1 MSDFI
6 AAYTPLLE
14 IVLLAA
20 GLAYSQFFV
29 LRAGLFSLATA
40 GFASL
45 GAYSGAIL
53 VVTYELPPLLGAL
66 AGTLVGAA
74 AGLALAIPLSR
85 LRGAFQ
91 AIATV
96 AYIQIVVS
104 LTLYAE
110 DLTGGALGLNGI
122 PKSVGLPELLVF
134 IVLLVL
140 FLRAVLRSSI
150 GRAFD
155 TIRQDENVAVSLGIS
170 VAHYHRIA
178 FVISGAIAGLT
189 GCLLAYNT
197 HSLTP
202 EQFGFP
208 LLVSALAGVVLG
220 GRALV
225 VGPLIGA
232 ALLTLLPELARPLAE
247 QRLVVHGALLVLTVI
262 FLPQGIADTLRTL
275 WLARRSTRRERA
287 RKLQREA
294 TP

>member
-6 AAYTPLLE
+6 AAYTPLIE
-14 IVLLAA
+14 IVLLSA
-20 GLAYSQFFV
+20 GLAYSQFVV
-29 LRAGLFSLATA
+29 LRAGVFSLATA

-45 GAYSGAIL
+45 GAYTGAIL
-53 VVTYELPPLLGAL
+53 VMKYDCPPLLGVV

-74 AGLALAIPLSR
+74 AGLALSIPLAR

-96 AYIQIVVS
+96 AFIQIVVS

-110 DLTGGALGLNGI
+110 ELTGGALGLNGI
-122 PKSVGLPELLVF
+122 PQSVGLPVLLVF
-134 IVLLVL
+134 IAVLYL
-140 FLRAVLRSSI
+140 FLRVVLRSSI

-170 VAHYHRIA
+170 VARYHRIA
-178 FVISGAIAGLT
+178 FVISGAVAGLS

-208 LLVSALAGVVLG
+208 LLVAALAGVVLG

-225 VGPLIGA
+225 IGPLIGT

-247 QRLVVHGALLVLTVI
+247 QRLVVHGGLLVLTVI
-262 FLPQGIADTLRTL
+262 FLPQGIADTLRSL
-275 WLARRSTRRERA
+275 WLARRGARRTRQA
-287 RKLQREA
+287 RREA